1 MFIETEPTPN
11 PNSMKFLPG
20 RPVLPEGSR
29 NFLRPEDAAI
39 SPLARSLFTIE
50 GVEGVFLGPD
60 FITVSKVAEQDW
72 QMMRPFLLAA
82 IMDHFL
88 ANHPVLQEG
97 SAAQID
103 ASPEGEP
110 EIVVKIKEIL
120 DSRVRP
126 AVAQDGGDIVFRGY
140 EAGIVY
146 LHMQGACA
154 GCPSSTATL
163 KMGIE
168 NMLRYYLP
176 EVTEVRPV

>member
-11 PNSMKFLPG
+11 PHSLKFLPG
-20 RPVLPEGSR
+20 RLVLPEGSR
-29 NFLRPEDAAI
+29 NFTSPEEAAM
-39 SPLARSLFTIE
+39 SPLAVSLFAVG
-50 GVEGVFLGPD
+50 GVTGVFLGGD
-60 FITVSKVAEQDW
+60 FITVSKDPDQDW
-72 QMMRPFLLAA
+72 QAVRPFLLAA
-82 IMDHFL
+82 IMDHFT
-88 ANHPVLQEG
+88 AGQPVLLEG
-97 SAAQID
+97 HQSASGTGT
-103 ASPEGEP
+103 SPESET
-110 EIVVKIKEIL
+110 VRQIKEIL

-126 AVAQDGGDIVFRGY
+126 AVAQDGGDIVFHGY

-176 EVTEVRPV
+176 EITEVRAI